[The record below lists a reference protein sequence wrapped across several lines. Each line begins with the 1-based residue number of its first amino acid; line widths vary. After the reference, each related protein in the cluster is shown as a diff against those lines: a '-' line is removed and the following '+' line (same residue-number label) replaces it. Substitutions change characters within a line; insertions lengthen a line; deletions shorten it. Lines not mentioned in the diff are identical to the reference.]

1 MIAKSGFAIGGAK
14 IQYYLFG
21 REKNFTSFPNFNLS
35 VCMKTTQPEIHSK
48 IGHQQT
54 QKCGY
59 HIYMV
64 KNLNM
69 KTYFMLIQEKVYFLW
84 LILIKILMAH
94 NSLLL

>member
-35 VCMKTTQPEIHSK
+35 VCVKTAEPKIHSK

-54 QKCGY
+54 EKGGY

-64 KNLNM
+64 KKWPL
-69 KTYFMLIQEKVYFLW
+69 KTGEKVRLKRRR
-84 LILIKILMAH
+84 IQH
-94 NSLLL
+94 QRH